1 MIQVVEI
8 RLWGDRVGALSW
20 NAQQNLGSFQYDPN
34 FIKKGIDLSPLHMPI
49 SKDIIYTFPSLNDKT
64 FKGLPGM
71 LSDILPD
78 DFGNTLINRWLELNQ
93 IPKSKFTPLD
103 RLCYIGTRGM
113 GALEFHPVRHEK
125 SKAVSEV
132 EIDKLVAL
140 TSKILSSRE
149 SLKLNA
155 KEAEELTELI
165 KVGTSAGGQRAKAI
179 IGYSP
184 ATEQICSGQTE
195 IAEGFQHY
203 LIKFDGVTDHSLND
217 PQGYGKIE
225 YAYYLMAIDSGIEMM
240 SSRMLHENGRSHF
253 MTQRFDRLGNEK
265 VHMQT
270 LCSIAHF
277 DYHAAGD
284 YSYEDAFSIM
294 RRLKLPANQF
304 RKLFKRMVFNVA
316 SRNQDDHTKNISFLM
331 DRQGKWSLSPAYD
344 VTYSY
349 NPDGIWTNMHQMSIN
364 GKRDDISFYDLV
376 EVAKR
381 QGISKPEQIINQ
393 VNLSISKWEE
403 FATIAGVEKG
413 QIVKIKKAFR
423 LLNES
428 SDIE

>member
-8 RLWGDRVGALSW
+8 RLWEDRVGALSW
-20 NAQQNLGSFQYDPN
+20 NAQQNLGSFQYDPV

-49 SKDIIYTFPSLNDKT
+49 SNAVIYSFPSLNAQT

-125 SKAVSEV
+125 SKAASEV

-140 TSKILSSRE
+140 TSKILHSRE

-155 KEAEELTELI
+155 HEAEELTELI

-179 IGYSP
+179 IGYNLE
-184 ATEQICSGQTE
+184 TDQICSGQTE

-203 LIKFDGVTDHSLND
+203 LIKFDGVTDLSLDD

-225 YAYYLMAIDSGIEMM
+225 YAYYLMAIDSGIQMM
-240 SSRMLHENGRSHF
+240 PSRMLHENGRSHF

-304 RKLFKRMVFNVA
+304 RELFKRMVFNVA

-331 DRQGKWSLSPAYD
+331 DRHGKWSLSPAYD
-344 VTYSY
+344 VTYFY
-349 NPDGIWTNMHQMSIN
+349 NPDGIWTSMHQMSIN
-364 GKRDDISFYDLV
+364 GKRDDINFDDLI

-381 QGISKPEQIINQ
+381 QGILKPEQIIDQ

-403 FATIAGVEKG
+403 FAKNAGVGKG

-423 LLNES
+423 SLN
-428 SDIE
+428 